1 MSSKKIISVFHLFIV
16 LTGLVLTHNLVFAD
30 DKSSLEIHNDVIY
43 GGDQEQKQYEH
54 YENKT
59 DLFFEKKEEQNK
71 DLKQKESSYLNE
83 LTDKVFQDDW
93 GHKKESSSKDI
104 LFQSDYSVPEFI
116 LNALEDSSHSW
127 IKIFFGSLF
136 LLGGTLIAF
145 IGWRLGKVFSD
156 FQLKNKE

>member
-1 MSSKKIISVFHLFIV
+1 MSSKKILSVFHLFIV

-59 DLFFEKKEEQNK
+59 GLFVEKKEEQNK

-83 LTDKVFQDDW
+83 LTDKV
-93 GHKKESSSKDI
+93 
-104 LFQSDYSVPEFI
+104 
-116 LNALEDSSHSW
+116 
-127 IKIFFGSLF
+127 FGSLF